1 LHGDGHE
8 WRRCGVEAVDSG
20 AGHRETW
27 LGRVVGEP
35 QDEEYD
41 AK

>member
-1 LHGDGHE
+1 LHGDGDE
-8 WRRCGVEAVDSG
+8 RRRGGVEAVDGG
-20 AGHRETW
+20 AGDRETW

-35 QDEEYD
+35 QDEEYE